1 MRTRV
6 MTLLALVLVEV
17 VAFAQSQAAVSQ
29 FVVVLTGSKEYHTP
43 SCPLIKD
50 RKDVSVM
57 TRAQAHGKG
66 YTPHNDC
73 TSAAATAA
81 KDADT
86 VYVYVSKTDAKR
98 YHKPECKEL
107 PKDAKKVVLDKDAVK
122 GRWPC
127 TVCRPPIIKK
137 PAPAVP

>member
-6 MTLLALVLVEV
+6 MTILALVFVKA
-17 VAFAQSQAAVSQ
+17 VALAHAQTVSQ

-43 SCPLIKD
+43 ACPLIKD
-50 RKDVSVM
+50 RKDVAVM

-66 YTPHNDC
+66 FTPHKAC
-73 TSAAATAA
+73 ATEAAAV
-81 KDADT
+81 KDDGKI
-86 VYVYVSKTDAKR
+86 YIYVSKTETTR
-98 YHKPECKEL
+98 YHKADCKEL
-107 PKDAKKVVLDKDAVK
+107 PKDAKKVVLDKDAVR

-127 TVCRPPIIKK
+127 TICRPPIIKR